1 MWKYNQTNLGQV
13 YSKHK
18 RAGQSLLNKTC
29 CSGEI
34 MITITSPTTKA
45 QFKAY
50 YALRYKVLR
59 EPGGHPK
66 GTEKD
71 DYEPIS
77 DHFMAVNEAGEI
89 VGAAK
94 VYEKSSGVGHLSHMV
109 VSPDHQHQGIG
120 RMLMAHVEKQAREKG
135 YKTLGT
141 MSRLTATAFFEKHGF
156 KITELPT
163 LHLGTIHLVWME
175 KDITK

>member
-1 MWKYNQTNLGQV
+1 
-13 YSKHK
+13 
-18 RAGQSLLNKTC
+18 
-29 CSGEI
+29 

-45 QFKAY
+45 DFKAY

-77 DHFMAVNEAGEI
+77 EHFMAVDEKGEI
-89 VGAAK
+89 VGAVK
-94 VYEKSSGVGHLSHMV
+94 LFEKAPGVGHLSHMV
-109 VSPDHQHQGIG
+109 VSPEHQHQGIG
-120 RMLMAHVEKQAREKG
+120 RTLMKHVEQKAREKG

-163 LHLGTIHLVWME
+163 IHLGTIHLVWME
-175 KDITK
+175 KSIAE

>member
-1 MWKYNQTNLGQV
+1 
-13 YSKHK
+13 
-18 RAGQSLLNKTC
+18 
-29 CSGEI
+29 
-34 MITITSPTTKA
+34 MITIVTPTTKE

-77 DHFMAVNEAGEI
+77 DHYMAVNEAGEV

-94 VYEKSSGVGHLSHMV
+94 LYEKTPEVGHLSHLV
-109 VSPDHQHQGIG
+109 VAPDFQKQGIG
-120 RMLMAHVEKQAREKG
+120 RMLLAHVEKCALEKG
-135 YKTLGT
+135 YTSLGL
-141 MSRLTATAFFEKHGF
+141 MSRVTGTAYFEKVGF
-156 KITELPT
+156 KIAELPIM
-163 LHLGTIHLVWME
+163 HLGTIHLVWME
-175 KDITK
+175 KKLAE